1 MDLIGLRGG
10 LVMISRK
17 NSMVARNGVVV
28 QFLSQKV
35 SDLLLDQGHSQVVT
49 ITAM

>member
-1 MDLIGLRGG
+1 
-10 LVMISRK
+10 MISRK

-35 SDLLLDQGHSQVVT
+35 CALLVDQDHLEVVT